1 MNRVRRKRRN
11 KALYKYTIMVH
22 VVIVVSL
29 MFSVLFAQHKAVA
42 EDRSGASA
50 GIAIIKPSSTDDAK
64 ADVSYGITK
73 LETIEPAVQ
82 EPTYDVSE
90 PSFPK
95 FAYSKD
101 WGAHDS
107 YLLAKIAMAEAE
119 SCDTYTKTLVILV
132 VLNRVWSDDFPNTI
146 EDVIYQEVN
155 GVHQF
160 TPIADGRWDSV
171 EPDDDSWNAVQQVLK
186 AAYDYS
192 EGALYFESC
201 ANADNWH
208 SNNLEFLYESCG
220 MRFYK

>member
-1 MNRVRRKRRN
+1 MNRVGRKRRGR
-11 KALYKYTIMVH
+11 AREKYRIMVH

-29 MFSVLFAQHKAVA
+29 MFSVLFAQHKSVA
-42 EDRSGASA
+42 EDRFSASA
-50 GIAIIKPSSTDDAK
+50 DVAIVKPSSADDAK

-101 WGAHDS
+101 WGAYDS

-155 GVHQF
+155 GVPQF

-171 EPDDDSWNAVQQVLK
+171 EPDDDSWDAVQQVLK

-192 EGALYFESC
+192 GGALYFESC

>member
-1 MNRVRRKRRN
+1 MNRVRKNTRN
-11 KALYKYTIMVH
+11 KVMYKYTIVVH
-22 VVIVVSL
+22 AVIIVSL
-29 MFSVLFAQHKAVA
+29 TFSVLLVQHKPVV

-64 ADVSYGITK
+64 ADVPYGITK

-82 EPTYDVSE
+82 KPTYDVSE

-101 WGAHDS
+101 WDAHES

-146 EDVIYQEVN
+146 EDVLCQKINGIY
-155 GVHQF
+155 QF
-160 TPIADGRWDSV
+160 TPIVNGRWDSV
-171 EPDDDSWNAVQQVLK
+171 EPDDDSWDAVQQVLE
-186 AAYDYS
+186 AVYDYS

-220 MRFYK
+220 VRFYK